1 LILQSYR
8 ATISC
13 HDMDLDQPDF
23 EHLLALRTGLRRF
36 LHWSEQQARAAGI
49 TPGQHQLL
57 LAIKGHPDPT
67 GPTVG
72 DIANHLVLR
81 HHSAV
86 GLIDRAVAAGLVART
101 PDAAN
106 HSSVRLAL
114 TPAGLEKLDR
124 LSETHLEELKHLAPA
139 MRSLWDALEAREL
152 IASNNQV
159 QDNRFLDPLPGRQQ

>member
-1 LILQSYR
+1 
-8 ATISC
+8 
-13 HDMDLDQPDF
+13 MDLDQSDF

-36 LHWSEQQARAAGI
+36 LHWSEQQARAAGV

-57 LAIKGHPDPT
+57 LAIKGHPDPA

-72 DIANHLVLR
+72 DVANDLVLR

-86 GLIDRAVAAGLVART
+86 GLIDRAVAAGLVTRT
-101 PDAAN
+101 PDEAN

-114 TPAGLEKLDR
+114 TPVGLEKLDR

-139 MRSLWDALEAREL
+139 MRSVWGALEAREL

-159 QDNRFLDPLPGRQQ
+159 QHNRFLDPLPGRQQ